1 MEENHNRDPIYK
13 QVNIYIKATICKGGG
28 TLSKK
33 YDQKRNLLYCLKAG
47 IKDITL

>member
-13 QVNIYIKATICKGGG
+13 EVNMYIKAICKGGR